1 MTIGQLIKELRLK
14 KGMTQE
20 ELASETEISVRTI
33 QRIEKGE
40 VDSRSHTIQSIASAL
55 EVEYD
60 ELVNFDKY
68 DLADVNPTHN
78 SVWIPIVHISGLFF
92 LLFPPIL
99 IWLGTKNKVK
109 GINKHAADVVNFQ
122 ISMLVYLIG
131 SSFLATTFIGLGV
144 TKILGVVSTI
154 LIIINTLRVMNNQ
167 SYLYPLS
174 IKILKS

>member
-20 ELASETEISVRTI
+20 ELASQTEISVRTI

-40 VDSRSHTIQSIASAL
+40 VDPRSHTIQSIASAL

-60 ELVNFDKY
+60 ELVNFNKY
-68 DLADVNPTHN
+68 DLVDANPTHN
-78 SVWIPIVHISGLFF
+78 SAWIPIVHLSGLFF

-122 ISMLVYLIG
+122 ISMLVYLIS
-131 SSFLATTFIGLGV
+131 SSFLARTFIGLTV
-144 TKILGVVSTI
+144 TKILGIVSTI
-154 LIIINTLRVMNNQ
+154 LIIINAIRVMNNQ
-167 SYLYPLS
+167 SYFYPLS
-174 IKILKS
+174 IKILK